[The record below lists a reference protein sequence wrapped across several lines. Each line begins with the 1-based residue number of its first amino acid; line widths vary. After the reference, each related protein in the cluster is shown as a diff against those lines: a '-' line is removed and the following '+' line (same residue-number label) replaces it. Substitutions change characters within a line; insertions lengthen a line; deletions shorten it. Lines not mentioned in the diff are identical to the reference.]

1 MIVKMSSRT
10 SAIVFQFSIEMC
22 SIPEVLME
30 VTVAALL
37 YCVKAK
43 EFLHS

>member
-1 MIVKMSSRT
+1 MSCRT
-10 SAIVFQFSIEMC
+10 SFIVFQFNIEMC

-30 VTVAALL
+30 VTAVALL
-37 YCVKAK
+37 YYVKAK